1 MTNSTAAILK
11 IISKNYNIPYDDLV
25 SLVNAKTKKK
35 TATKNNTSSKTY
47 EYISLDQNNFMY
59 DDETNALYTYDES
72 DPQDTMTMYG
82 YLIPE
87 TLEVIQTLSL

>member
-25 SLVNAKTKKK
+25 SLVNTKTQKNTKSKNKKQ
-35 TATKNNTSSKTY
+35 Y
-47 EYISLDQNNFMY
+47 EYISLEHNNFMY

-72 DPQDTMTMYG
+72 DPQDTMKMYG